1 MDGKQARCTHQSSP
15 LGLLFFPNG
24 TIPKSRFCGMDVCF
38 TVETGWDNPL
48 GYHDGCLLF
57 SSAYRVFHHVHTPR
71 ERIVVPSM
79 LRIPFLL
86 ACSPLLFPEDIRKHQ
101 YGWILSETIALLFF
115 LLTKNMIV
123 FSMVQMTF
131 ATIQIHSAPY
141 FLVLFW
147 TRFTIM
153 AVLWV
158 MQIHP
163 LYT

>member
-1 MDGKQARCTHQSSP
+1 MSWCSFSCYMLDCMDGKQARCTHQSSP

-86 ACSPLLFPEDIRKHQ
+86 ACSPLLFPEDIRKHHTVE
-101 YGWILSETIALLFF
+101 YSLRLKHYYSSCSPKI
-115 LLTKNMIV
+115 
-123 FSMVQMTF
+123 
-131 ATIQIHSAPY
+131 
-141 FLVLFW
+141 
-147 TRFTIM
+147 
-153 AVLWV
+153 
-158 MQIHP
+158 
-163 LYT
+163 